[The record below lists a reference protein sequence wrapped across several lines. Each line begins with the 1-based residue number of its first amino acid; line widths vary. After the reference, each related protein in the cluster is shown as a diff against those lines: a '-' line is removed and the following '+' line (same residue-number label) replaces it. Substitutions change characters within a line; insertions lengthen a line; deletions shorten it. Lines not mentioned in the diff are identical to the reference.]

1 MGEKYRVNK
10 LSDGPTIK
18 DLELILKRIEEL
30 DLKLEGRTSEAPNSK
45 QAA

>member
-1 MGEKYRVNK
+1 MKKNHVNP
-10 LSDGPTIK
+10 LPDGPTIK

-30 DLKLEGRTSEAPNSK
+30 DLKLGSKPIESLDSK